1 MIFKNLKEF
10 ALYVHGN
17 TKDVHL
23 ISVRQI
29 KAYKFRW
36 EFLGG
41 ICFTEYLQEGGQA
54 MNIVKKAKN
63 GSSDA
68 FIQLIEDNKTSL
80 YKVARSY
87 LKNDED
93 VADAISETVLIA
105 YEKLYQLKNDRYF
118 KTWLIRILINQCKQ
132 MYEKNKKYQL
142 TDEVVEIGEYDSN
155 YSNIE
160 FDELLSELPEKDRIL
175 FILRYSEGY
184 TTKQIADM
192 LDMNENTVVSRL
204 GRGRKKIRTG
214 LRIVV

>member
-1 MIFKNLKEF
+1 MQEKQQ
-10 ALYVHGN
+10 
-17 TKDVHL
+17 DVHL

-29 KAYKFRW
+29 KAYKSRW
-36 EFLGG
+36 VFLGG
-41 ICFTEYLQEGGQA
+41 SCFTEYLQEGGQA

-68 FIQLIEDNKTSL
+68 FIQLIEENKTSL
-80 YKVARSY
+80 YKIARSY
-87 LKNDED
+87 LKSDED

-142 TDEVVEIGEYDSN
+142 TDKVIETGECDSN

-184 TTKQIADM
+184 TTKQIADI
-192 LDMNENTVVSRL
+192 LNINENTVVSRL